1 MAAPA
6 TPSAAAAAAP
16 PAAAPASEPAA
27 DPRSA
32 LLAMIA
38 KRRLA

>member
-1 MAAPA
+1 MAAPS
-6 TPSAAAAAAP
+6 TPSVAAAAAP